1 MVVHPFI
8 RFVCLGEKVIG
19 KTPLVYFLVFLTSRY
34 VHSFLHSVHEGHERV
49 LVLLVCTG
57 RVGVEARG
65 LRWEEEGRDRWFEE
79 RAKQTVS
86 SWDNERQVCL
96 SRSDPN
102 VLGFKIT
109 KSNLVGIYLYTV
121 FVSVVR
127 CVRVSVQYV
136 VVTT

>member
-1 MVVHPFI
+1 MLLLSWYLHPSSIVRLLTQNLLVVSSCRRGGRH
-8 RFVCLGEKVIG
+8 
-19 KTPLVYFLVFLTSRY
+19 
-34 VHSFLHSVHEGHERV
+34 VHEGRERV

-79 RAKQTVS
+79 RAGQTVS
-86 SWDNERQVCL
+86 SWDNERKVCL

-102 VLGFKIT
+102 VLGVKIT